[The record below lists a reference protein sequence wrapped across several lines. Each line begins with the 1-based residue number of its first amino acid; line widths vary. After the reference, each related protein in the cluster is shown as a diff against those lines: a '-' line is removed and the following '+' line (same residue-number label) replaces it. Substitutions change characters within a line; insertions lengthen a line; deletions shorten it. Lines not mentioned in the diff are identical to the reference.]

1 MQTRDFIVA
10 NGYMHIHLSVNDT
23 ADACYIFVNDI
34 YDEKLTMRYFTDME
48 SALAWIDS
56 HCI

>member
-1 MQTRDFIVA
+1 MQTRDFLVA

-34 YDEKLTMRYFTDME
+34 YDEKLTMRYFTDMG

-56 HCI
+56 HCA

>member
-34 YDEKLTMRYFTDME
+34 YDEKLTMRYFTDMA

-56 HCI
+56 HCT